1 MNFLAPLSYFHSFL
15 LSIIFIR
22 QAKVSRKN
30 ADASFLVSRYHI
42 WPKRL
47 KLRNPEALFLNF
59 CGDSEM
65 KKIFLILVVFFGFNL
80 SVLAGVDINTAS
92 QADLESVKGLGPVK
106 AKAIIEYRNKHGM
119 FKSVEELAN
128 VKGIGAG
135 ILKQLGDQVSVQEE
149 AVLTETKVD

>member
-1 MNFLAPLSYFHSFL
+1 
-15 LSIIFIR
+15 
-22 QAKVSRKN
+22 
-30 ADASFLVSRYHI
+30 
-42 WPKRL
+42 
-47 KLRNPEALFLNF
+47 
-59 CGDSEM
+59 M

-135 ILKQLGDQVSVQEE
+135 ILKRLGDQV
-149 AVLTETKVD
+149 

>member
-1 MNFLAPLSYFHSFL
+1 
-15 LSIIFIR
+15 
-22 QAKVSRKN
+22 
-30 ADASFLVSRYHI
+30 
-42 WPKRL
+42 
-47 KLRNPEALFLNF
+47 
-59 CGDSEM
+59 M

-135 ILKQLGDQVSVQEE
+135 ILKRLGDQVSVQEE
-149 AVLTETKVD
+149 AVLTETKAD

>member
-1 MNFLAPLSYFHSFL
+1 
-15 LSIIFIR
+15 
-22 QAKVSRKN
+22 
-30 ADASFLVSRYHI
+30 
-42 WPKRL
+42 
-47 KLRNPEALFLNF
+47 
-59 CGDSEM
+59 M

>member
-1 MNFLAPLSYFHSFL
+1 
-15 LSIIFIR
+15 
-22 QAKVSRKN
+22 
-30 ADASFLVSRYHI
+30 
-42 WPKRL
+42 
-47 KLRNPEALFLNF
+47 
-59 CGDSEM
+59 M

-106 AKAIIEYRNKHGM
+106 AKAIIEYRNKYGM

-135 ILKQLGDQVSVQEE
+135 ILKQLGDQVSVQEG
-149 AVLTETKVD
+149 AVLTGTKAD

>member
-1 MNFLAPLSYFHSFL
+1 
-15 LSIIFIR
+15 
-22 QAKVSRKN
+22 
-30 ADASFLVSRYHI
+30 
-42 WPKRL
+42 
-47 KLRNPEALFLNF
+47 
-59 CGDSEM
+59 M
-65 KKIFLILVVFFGFNL
+65 KKIFLILVVFLGFNL

-135 ILKQLGDQVSVQEE
+135 ILKRLGDQVSVQEE
-149 AVLTETKVD
+149 AVLTETKAD